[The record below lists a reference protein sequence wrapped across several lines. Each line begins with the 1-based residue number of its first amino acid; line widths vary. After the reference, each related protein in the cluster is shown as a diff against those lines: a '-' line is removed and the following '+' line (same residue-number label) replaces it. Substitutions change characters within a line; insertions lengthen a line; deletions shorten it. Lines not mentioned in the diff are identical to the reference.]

1 MILRDK
7 STLSDFV
14 RAAEK
19 CRGEV
24 FYEDSIGDKLNL
36 KSALSQFVL
45 AIILYKVE
53 DVDYWI
59 RFEPEDCEFL
69 LPFLKEKSEV

>member
-7 STLSDFV
+7 SALADFV
-14 RAAEK
+14 HAAGK

-24 FYEDSIGDKLNL
+24 FYEDTMGDKLNL

-53 DVDYWI
+53 DVEYWI
-59 RFEPEDCEFL
+59 SFEEEDRALL
-69 LPFLKEKSEV
+69 LPFLRKH

>member
-7 STLSDFV
+7 STLSEFV
-14 RAAEK
+14 HAAEK

-24 FYEDSIGDKLNL
+24 FYEDSMGDKLNL

-53 DVDYWI
+53 DVDYSI
-59 RFEPEDCEFL
+59 SFEKEDSELL
-69 LPFLKEKSEV
+69 LPFLKEKSEA